1 MADASDG
8 PRPFDVATIRY
19 LVRLM
24 RRHDLGEIDLRE
36 GDRRI
41 CLRRAAAAAPAA
53 PAVAPSPAAS
63 AAPPAPPPA
72 AAAAPDKAARKLT
85 EIKSTLVGT
94 FYAQR
99 KPGEPPFVT
108 AGTKVRPGDPLCII
122 MAMKVE
128 NTIES
133 DVAGTVVEVCVKNED
148 FVEYNTVLFRVDP
161 GA

>member
-1 MADASDG
+1 MAEASDG
-8 PRPFDVATIRY
+8 PRPFDVRTIRY

-24 RRHDLGEIDLRE
+24 REYDLGVLDLRE

-41 CLRRAAAAAPAA
+41 CLRRGSVAAPAGTAAAPVAAAVPA
-53 PAVAPSPAAS
+53 PAPAG
-63 AAPPAPPPA
+63 PAP
-72 AAAAPDKAARKLT
+72 AAAAPDKAAKKLT

-99 KPGEPPFVT
+99 KPGEPPFVSV
-108 AGTKVRPGDPLCII
+108 GSKVRPGDPLCII

-133 DVAGTVVEVCVKNED
+133 DVA
-148 FVEYNTVLFRVDP
+148 
-161 GA
+161 

>member
-8 PRPFDVATIRY
+8 PRPFDVRTIRY

-24 RRHDLGEIDLRE
+24 REHDLGEIDLRE

-41 CLRRAAAAAPAA
+41 CLRRAVAPAAAPAPAAPAHAAPAA
-53 PAVAPSPAAS
+53 PAAPAPAAT
-63 AAPPAPPPA
+63 AAPEK
-72 AAAAPDKAARKLT
+72 DARKLH
-85 EIKSTLVGT
+85 EVKSSLVGT

-108 AGTKVRPGDPLCII
+108 AGSKVRPGDPLCII

-128 NTIES
+128 NVIDA